1 MPLQASQVRP
11 TLHETQV
18 IRLLASGKTNKEIA
32 AVLAITVRTVETHR
46 AKIMLKLGV
55 HSLGELIQYAVR
67 EGITVVEMS
76 DPTA

>member
-1 MPLQASQVRP
+1 M
-11 TLHETQV
+11 
-18 IRLLASGKTNKEIA
+18 
-32 AVLAITVRTVETHR
+32 LAITVRTVETHR